1 MGVTESM
8 IDRDHKIK
16 KLKWMVHVLLFSV
29 VCLSF
34 LVALFA
40 CAYQVDAV
48 ESSTVIVGRDQWVHV
63 SVGDSHLE
71 SFGYAIFGTDLQLL
85 FYAYN
90 QSDLMLDTYVMV
102 ANTSVD
108 DPLGKFTVFWGGAI
122 GTSTVSFSVSS
133 EYGQI
138 AMIVQDFAGQQSWS
152 RPKMT
157 VRREVFTRKGE
168 VFDVLVDSVHV
179 ASFVWDLVTVGDE
192 NQTVPQLTV
201 YKNDGSPYLTKVLTN
216 TYVSVAEYFDKVG
229 WMVEAYSNSYV
240 KWLLYSGF
248 SLSVKLSSGF
258 GGLDLPYFL
267 VSARTTEPN
276 QPVTVKF
283 RLPEGISNYSASWTT
298 ASVSRFVSVVDE
310 LFNSA
315 TGEYSV
321 ILMFLDSAEGN
332 RFTLEVSA
340 EKYGSVYQSSD
351 SIVVTAPAWKLLI
364 APVLV
369 AVIIVGAMLLL
380 VRRASEGRKTPP
392 PASQAIRG

>member
-1 MGVTESM
+1 MLS
-8 IDRDHKIK
+8 
-16 KLKWMVHVLLFSV
+16 L
-29 VCLSF
+29 VCL
-34 LVALFA
+34 LALSLLLPLGHS
-40 CAYQVDAV
+40 V
-48 ESSTVIVGRDQWVHV
+48 EGSTVIVGRDQWVHV

-108 DPLGKFTVFWGGAI
+108 DPLSKFTVFWDGAI

-201 YKNDGSPYLTKVLTN
+201 YKNDGTPYLTKVLTN

-364 APVLV
+364 APVIV
-369 AVIIVGAMLLL
+369 AVIIVGAIILLA
-380 VRRASEGRKTPP
+380 RRASEGRKTPP